1 MEYEQITGDKIKA
14 ILNETKISFSST
26 HKKLSLPII
35 NRIYRKMMIGIR
47 FDEIKVFDNII
58 IDGHHRY
65 ISSIL
70 AGKEIG
76 TVKSQKTSATIE
88 IGWKEVEFVEEEWD
102 TDSKIEELNRK
113 DAEYNNM
120 PLEELL
126 ETLNK

>member
-1 MEYEQITGDKIKA
+1 MEYKQITGDEVKA
-14 ILNETKISFSST
+14 TLNETEILFSST

-47 FDEIKVFDNII
+47 FDEIKVFDNLI

-65 ISSIL
+65 MSSIL
-70 AGKEIG
+70 AGKKIG

-88 IGWKEVEFVEEEWD
+88 VGWKEVEFVEEEWD
-102 TDSKIEELNRK
+102 TDSKIEELNKK